1 MRIRASC
8 LTEAL
13 KTGETTLTHRI
24 GTSLW
29 ADGLTK
35 SLPAQVMNHFCQ
47 GVWLGD
53 PSLRSD
59 DQGGRE
65 ERLPVVNSTNL
76 KMLKSLSLLA
86 AGAALLPG
94 PTASE
99 TCEIKEARNDAES
112 GSWADQAWLV
122 MLAGL
127 VCLLRVIKDL
137 GWELVKRVFGRRE
150 QLKVKLLSDQAS
162 LPVMASSQAVG
173 WDLAAADKV
182 ELAPGERKLVSLG
195 LALELPAGC
204 YGRIASRSSLALRGI
219 DVAGGVIDPDFRGEV
234 KIILVKNGSEHL
246 VVNSGD
252 RVGQLVLEKYAK
264 VEVVSTGALSSTQR
278 GEGGFGSSGVSV
290 KSVSRSYSEPQP
302 ALEKQWEIS
311 STA

>member
-13 KTGETTLTHRI
+13 KTGETTLTQRI

-59 DQGGRE
+59 DQAGRE

-150 QLKVKLLSDQAS
+150 QLKVKLL
-162 LPVMASSQAVG
+162 
-173 WDLAAADKV
+173 
-182 ELAPGERKLVSLG
+182 APGERKLVSLG

-219 DVAGGVIDPDFRGEV
+219 DVAGGMIDPDFRGEV

-264 VEVVSTGALSSTQR
+264 VEVVSTGALSSTQKK
-278 GEGGFGSSGVSV
+278 EGGFGSSGVSV